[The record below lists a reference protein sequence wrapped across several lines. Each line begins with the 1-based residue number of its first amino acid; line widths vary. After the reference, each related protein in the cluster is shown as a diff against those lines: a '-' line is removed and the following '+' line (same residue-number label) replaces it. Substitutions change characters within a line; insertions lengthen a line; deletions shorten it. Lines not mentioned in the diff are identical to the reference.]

1 MKTVGSRELKNRLGR
16 YLGLVRRGE
25 TIIVTDRGKTV
36 AQLIP
41 PTFEEEKSDRVENLL
56 RRLEAEGHLRRAKGK
71 ARAGAFNPIVTKGKP
86 ASRMVFEDRE

>member
-36 AQLIP
+36 AHLIP
-41 PTFEEEKSDRVENLL
+41 PTPDEKADNGLDTLL
-56 RRLEAEGHLRRAKGK
+56 RRLEAEGHLRMAKNPSKNRG
-71 ARAGAFNPIVTKGKP
+71 FHPIVTRGKP
-86 ASRMVFEDRE
+86 ASQMVMEDRE